1 MVLPVG
7 DINPTSRRA
16 WVTGLLLAVNA
27 AVFLVL
33 QAPLDACAS
42 LAFVYQWGAV
52 PVELLRFEAV
62 GIEAL
67 AQQAGV
73 AQQCAFGEM
82 DKSVAASSITAM
94 FLHGNLWHL
103 LANLLFLWIFGT
115 NVEDRLGHA
124 RYLGF
129 YLGGGLIA
137 TYAHAVL
144 NPASTL
150 PMVGASGAIAAVLGA
165 YLICFPRARVLTYV
179 PFPLYLLALVLPGL
193 RIRSFWLIFAIVTM
207 PAWLLLGGWFAVQL
221 MAAQDPTAGGGVAYE
236 AHAAGFVAGIVLI
249 LLLDRRRQARGHTP
263 FHPPRAPR
271 RAGG

>member
-16 WVTGLLLAVNA
+16 WVTGTLLALNA
-27 AVFLVL
+27 AVFLGL

-42 LAFVYQWGAV
+42 LAFIYQWGAI
-52 PVELLRFEAV
+52 PVELLRWETV

-67 AQQAGV
+67 AQQADV
-73 AQQCAFGEM
+73 AQQCAFGEV
-82 DKSVAASSITAM
+82 DKSVAASAVSAM
-94 FLHGNLWHL
+94 FLHGNLLHL
-103 LANLLFLWIFGT
+103 LVNLLFLWIFGA

-129 YLGGGLIA
+129 YLGGGIIA

-144 NPASTL
+144 NPASAI

-179 PFPLYLLALVLPGL
+179 PFPLYLLALVLPGI
-193 RIRSFWLIFAIVTM
+193 RIRSFWLIFAIVAM
-207 PAWLLLGGWFAVQL
+207 PAWVLLGGWFAVQL
-221 MAAQDPTAGGGVAYE
+221 VAAQDPAAAGGVAYE
-236 AHAAGFVAGIVLI
+236 AHAAGFVAGVVLI
-249 LLLDRRRQARGHTP
+249 LLLDRRRQARGRQP
-263 FHPPRAPR
+263 FHPPRPPR
-271 RAGG
+271 RAGW